1 MSDARILVLRR
12 YGLAG
17 LIFLVVIVAAVMIGP
32 SGPPAWRVPL
42 ALLDRL
48 PLVDISAGVSDSQ
61 WAVVWEIRMPRV
73 ILGALVGSMLAV
85 AGASY
90 QGVFR
95 NPLVDPYLLG
105 AAAGAGLGATIV
117 LTVARSQT
125 STWPIDP
132 VPTVAFM
139 GAIVT
144 VFATYA
150 VGAAFGRTSSVTL
163 VLAGIAVVSM
173 VTAVQTFIL
182 QRHSDVVREVYSWI
196 LGRLHTAT
204 WGDVRLVAPYVFVS
218 VIVLMLHRRHLD
230 LLRVGEDEAQALG
243 GSVAHV
249 RLVVVT
255 AATLGTAAVVSV
267 SGLIGFVG
275 LVVPHV
281 VRMMTG
287 SSYRSV
293 IPLSVLYGG
302 AFLVLADIPGR
313 ILTDP
318 AETPIGVVTALLGGP
333 FFVYVLRTR
342 QVAT

>member
-1 MSDARILVLRR
+1 MSDAGVAAVRR

-32 SGPPAWRVPL
+32 SGPPAWRVPM

-132 VPTVAFM
+132 VPTVAFI

-204 WGDVRLVAPYVFVS
+204 WGDVRLVAPYVVVS

-249 RLVVVT
+249 RLVVVV

-275 LVVPHV
+275 VVVPHV
-281 VRMMTG
+281 VRMVTG

-342 QVAT
+342 QIAT

>member
-1 MSDARILVLRR
+1 MSSAGLAALRR

-42 ALLDRL
+42 ALLDWL
-48 PLVDISAGVSDSQ
+48 PLVDISSGVSDSQ

-132 VPTVAFM
+132 VPTVAFI

-204 WGDVRLVAPYVFVS
+204 WGDVRLVAPYVVVS

-249 RLVVVT
+249 RLVVVV

-275 LVVPHV
+275 VVVPHV
-281 VRMMTG
+281 VRMVTG

-342 QVAT
+342 QIAT